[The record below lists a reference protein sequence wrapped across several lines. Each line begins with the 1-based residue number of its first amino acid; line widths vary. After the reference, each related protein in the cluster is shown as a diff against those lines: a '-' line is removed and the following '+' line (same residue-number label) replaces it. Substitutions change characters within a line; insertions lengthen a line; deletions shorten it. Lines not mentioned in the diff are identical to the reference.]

1 MKKVFSLLSAV
12 ILVFIL
18 STTPAL
24 AVAPE
29 EQIIDLG
36 GGFYAVE
43 TITQYSLQR
52 SGDMVYGSKTDKIYY
67 GTSLIGTATLAAA
80 FDISGSTAKATEAAI
95 TGSGSNGGTYN
106 RGTTSCSGNTATG
119 TAYFKYS
126 GVDRILRISISCS
139 SSGVLS

>member
-36 GGFYAVE
+36 GSFYAVE

>member
-36 GGFYAVE
+36 GGSYAVE